1 MADGRGSI
9 GGLVLAAGEGRRFG
23 GAKLVAE
30 LHGRPLLD
38 YAVEAMLGASAID
51 RIVVVLGANAAQV
64 AAAVELSRVQTVVCE
79 AWQEGIAASLRAG
92 VDALADC
99 EAIVVTLGD
108 QPFITA
114 QVIAAIADQHE
125 APEPAAR
132 ATFHGQPGHPV
143 LIKRRLFDAV
153 RSLRG
158 DAGARDLLA
167 AVGVREVESAHLC
180 RSDDVDTREDLDAAR
195 ARARQL
201 GPR

>member
-9 GGLVLAAGEGRRFG
+9 GGLVLGAGEGRRFG

-38 YAVEAMLGASAID
+38 YAVEAMLGASAIE

-99 EAIVVTLGD
+99 EAIVVTLG
-108 QPFITA
+108 
-114 QVIAAIADQHE
+114 
-125 APEPAAR
+125 
-132 ATFHGQPGHPV
+132 
-143 LIKRRLFDAV
+143 
-153 RSLRG
+153 
-158 DAGARDLLA
+158 
-167 AVGVREVESAHLC
+167 
-180 RSDDVDTREDLDAAR
+180 
-195 ARARQL
+195 
-201 GPR
+201 